1 MIRGD
6 QEQQD
11 DNGDQQM
18 DTETFQDIQEFVKGE
33 ERTKQDYS
41 DNSVTLLLYEFLC
54 EFYRKLNVKNTMS
67 TVFHKI

>member
-1 MIRGD
+1 
-6 QEQQD
+6 
-11 DNGDQQM
+11 M
-18 DTETFQDIQEFVKGE
+18 DMETFQEIQEFVKGE